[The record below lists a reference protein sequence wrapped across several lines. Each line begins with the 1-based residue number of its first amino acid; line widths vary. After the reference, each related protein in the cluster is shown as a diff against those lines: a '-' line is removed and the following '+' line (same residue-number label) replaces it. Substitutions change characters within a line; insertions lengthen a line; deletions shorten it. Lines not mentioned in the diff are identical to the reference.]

1 MAGGIFI
8 PIFKKGKV
16 KNMKFT
22 EALKNMKKGIPMKL
36 PSWGG
41 YWYWDPEKE
50 TIMMKCRAVDS
61 DTGKNLLDIRETQR
75 VEYTLTN
82 VLSDEWIPAT
92 EENTTILGGTPT
104 FSFGDAIKYM
114 KRGLKVKRKGWNGK
128 NQHMEIFRIA
138 TMTQSGIGLLLLL
151 EHQVCRWDGLLLK
164 LTCWLKTGFL
174 QNREAVIQYL
184 PPAGNDRDSKGV
196 V

>member
-8 PIFKKGKV
+8 SIFKKGKV

-61 DTGKNLLDIRETQR
+61 DTGKD
-75 VEYTLTN
+75 
-82 VLSDEWIPAT
+82 
-92 EENTTILGGTPT
+92 
-104 FSFGDAIKYM
+104 
-114 KRGLKVKRKGWNGK
+114 
-128 NQHMEIFRIA
+128 
-138 TMTQSGIGLLLLL
+138 LL
-151 EHQVCRWDGLLLK
+151 E
-164 LTCWLKTGFL
+164 
-174 QNREAVIQYL
+174 
-184 PPAGNDRDSKGV
+184 
-196 V
+196 